1 MQVRDSVKGSCAVLT
16 WQRCT
21 GSLGMAPIRVT
32 DSSWHHYKVF
42 THLWLPPELEEA
54 RLVVVSKV
62 RMDPTEIKAVLVR
75 SGRAVA
81 GTAWIEE
88 TDSGNI
94 EGVSE
99 YETPEDYVL
108 IGELPLDA
116 EGVMPPRP
124 TDRDPTADYPFEH
137 RP

>member
-1 MQVRDSVKGSCAVLT
+1 
-16 WQRCT
+16 
-21 GSLGMAPIRVT
+21 MASERST

-62 RMDPTEIKAVLVR
+62 RMDPSEVKAVLVR

-81 GTAWIEE
+81 GSLWIEDVGRDE
-88 TDSGNI
+88 L
-94 EGVSE
+94 EPVAH

-108 IGELPLDA
+108 IGELPSSA
-116 EGVMPPRP
+116 VGTMPPRP
-124 TDRDPTADYPFEH
+124 TDRDPTIDYPFEY